1 MTRNG
6 SAWDSG
12 LVTDALDRTD
22 TLPEH
27 RQARVRALI
36 GAAEEADGVRPASD
50 RALANVAGGGVTHVI
65 AAAAGGEFAG
75 YAQLDPDGSAELAV
89 HPAHR
94 KHGYGKELLDELLAR
109 RASVQ
114 VWAHGDLPAAQALAT
129 SAGLTRTRALWQ
141 MARPL
146 EAPLAAPELPEGVTI
161 RTFDPGP
168 DDGPWLAVNAD
179 AFADHPEQGAVTL
192 DDLRTLMAQQWFD
205 PAGFFVAERN
215 GRMAGFHWTKVAEPG
230 RGEVYV
236 LGVRP
241 EEQGTGLG
249 RALTLIGLHH
259 LRDTGVHEAML
270 YVEESST
277 PARSLYSSLGFT
289 RVGIDVQYG
298 R

>member
-1 MTRNG
+1 VDDLLVRTG
-6 SAWDSG
+6 S
-12 LVTDALDRTD
+12 
-22 TLPEH
+22 LPEH
-27 RQARVRALI
+27 RQTQVRALI
-36 GAAEEADGVRPASD
+36 GTAELMDGVRPASD
-50 RALANVAGGGVTHVI
+50 RALTSLTGGSVTHLTATT
-65 AAAAGGEFAG
+65 AASELAG

-94 KHGYGKELLDELLAR
+94 KHGIGRALLDKLLTQRPTAR
-109 RASVQ
+109 I
-114 VWAHGDLPAAQALAT
+114 WAHGELPAAQALAA
-129 SAGLTRTRALWQ
+129 SARLTRTRALWQ

-146 EAPLAAPELPEGVTI
+146 MAPLPVPELPEGVTI

-192 DDLRTLMAQQWFD
+192 VDLRNLMAQPWFD
-205 PAGFFVAERN
+205 PAGFFVAERG

-236 LGVRP
+236 LGVHP
-241 EEQGTGLG
+241 DEQGTGLG

-289 RVGIDVQYG
+289 RIGIDVQYG
-298 R
+298 ATSHS

>member
-1 MTRNG
+1 M
-6 SAWDSG
+6 ADV
-12 LVTDALDRTD
+12 LVHTHS
-22 TLPEH
+22 LPEH
-27 RQARVRALI
+27 RQAPVRALI
-36 GAAEEADGVRPASD
+36 GAAEAADGVRPASD
-50 RALANVAGGGVTHVI
+50 RALANVAAGTVTHLI
-65 AAAAGGEFAG
+65 ARTIGDEFAG

-94 KHGYGKELLDELLAR
+94 KRGLGRLLLDELLTNRPTAR
-109 RASVQ
+109 I
-114 VWAHGDLPAAQALAT
+114 WAHGDLPGAQALAG
-129 SAGLTRTRALWQ
+129 SAGLRRTRALWQ
-141 MARPL
+141 MALPL
-146 EAPLAAPELPEGVTI
+146 EAPLSAPELPEGVTI

-192 DDLRTLMAQQWFD
+192 GDLRNLMAQPWFD

-241 EEQGTGLG
+241 DEQGTGLG

-259 LRDTGVHEAML
+259 LRDIGVHEAML

-277 PARSLYSSLGFT
+277 AARSLYSSLGFIRT
-289 RVGIDVQYG
+289 GIDVQYAAN
-298 R
+298 RVD